1 MPVSFQILW
10 RRLDK
15 EADTEAL
22 GALKDPE
29 AIVYIT
35 TVSGRIV
42 TYLQVPS

>member
-1 MPVSFQILW
+1 MRPLTVVIY
-10 RRLDK
+10 
-15 EADTEAL
+15 TEAL